1 MHKFYLPL
9 LFAFTFPFLGMGQ
22 TKLLTIEDASYMN
35 PKLNAANLSQLQ
47 WVPGS
52 SRYVYVARNSLIQGT
67 AESPVCDT
75 ILRLADLN
83 KILTSERQ
91 DGAKKFPAVT
101 FLDPARYCFILNSGL
116 YVGDLLKNNIT
127 RVNTWDK
134 AAENT
139 DIDKTTFRVAYTK
152 ENNLY
157 ISDGEKE
164 TAISKEAN
172 KGILYGSERVH
183 RNEFGIDKGTFW
195 SPKGNLLAFYRMD
208 ETMVADYPLV
218 DITPRPALLAPVK
231 YPMAGMTSHKVTVGV
246 YHPESGN
253 TIYLQT
259 DSAGIY
265 NLQPTVYDLKGIRH
279 PSSAIDYLTNI
290 TWSPD
295 EKFIYIACLNRDQDH
310 LWLNKYDAQ
319 TGRFIKTL
327 FEEKNEAYVEP
338 QQGPH
343 FLNLDPGQFIW
354 ESRRDGFNHLY
365 LYTSEGKL
373 LKQLTS
379 GSWEVLD
386 FKKIDEGNGRAFFLC
401 NKDNPIGCQLYA
413 VDLKKGILVPVT
425 SLRGTHEAKVADDG
439 RYILDVY
446 SSQAIARQI
455 SLLDAK
461 GKPIRVLSADE
472 NPLKEY
478 NLGKTSIF
486 TLQDKDNI
494 DLYCRLIKPA
504 NFDSNKKYPVIIYVY
519 GGPHSQMVTDSWLGG
534 GGLFLNYLADL
545 GYVVFTLDNRGTS
558 NRGRDFEQAIFRH
571 LGDKELEDQMVGVR
585 YLKSLSYVDSTRIG
599 INGWSYGGFMTIAM
613 FLKQPGSFK
622 VAVCGGPVIDWKYY
636 EVMYGERY
644 MDTPEQNPEGY
655 NNACLLNYI
664 KNLQGKLLIIHD
676 YQDETVVPQNSLMF
690 LKKCV
695 DEGKPVDYFIYPGH
709 EHNVRGK
716 DRVHLNQKMVQYF
729 QDYL

>member
-1 MHKFYLPL
+1 
-9 LFAFTFPFLGMGQ
+9 
-22 TKLLTIEDASYMN
+22 
-35 PKLNAANLSQLQ
+35 
-47 WVPGS
+47 
-52 SRYVYVARNSLIQGT
+52 
-67 AESPVCDT
+67 
-75 ILRLADLN
+75 
-83 KILTSERQ
+83 
-91 DGAKKFPAVT
+91 
-101 FLDPARYCFILNSGL
+101 
-116 YVGDLLKNNIT
+116 
-127 RVNTWDK
+127 
-134 AAENT
+134 
-139 DIDKTTFRVAYTK
+139 
-152 ENNLY
+152 
-157 ISDGEKE
+157 
-164 TAISKEAN
+164 
-172 KGILYGSERVH
+172 
-183 RNEFGIDKGTFW
+183 
-195 SPKGNLLAFYRMD
+195 
-208 ETMVADYPLV
+208 
-218 DITPRPALLAPVK
+218 
-231 YPMAGMTSHKVTVGV
+231 
-246 YHPESGN
+246 
-253 TIYLQT
+253 
-259 DSAGIY
+259 
-265 NLQPTVYDLKGIRH
+265 
-279 PSSAIDYLTNI
+279 
-290 TWSPD
+290 
-295 EKFIYIACLNRDQDH
+295 
-310 LWLNKYDAQ
+310 
-319 TGRFIKTL
+319 
-327 FEEKNEAYVEP
+327 
-338 QQGPH
+338 
-343 FLNLDPGQFIW
+343 
-354 ESRRDGFNHLY
+354 
-365 LYTSEGKL
+365 
-373 LKQLTS
+373 
-379 GSWEVLD
+379 
-386 FKKIDEGNGRAFFLC
+386 
-401 NKDNPIGCQLYA
+401 
-413 VDLKKGILVPVT
+413 
-425 SLRGTHEAKVADDG
+425 
-439 RYILDVY
+439 
-446 SSQAIARQI
+446 
-455 SLLDAK
+455 
-461 GKPIRVLSADE
+461 VLSADE